1 MAKPIVRTKTGAKVT
16 LTLEL
21 TNLGSWGP
29 DCKIDQVYKQAL
41 DQAVGRL
48 GRLFQGQSDIRIVGR
63 PVVQAIS
70 TDVEVKR

>member
-1 MAKPIVRTKTGAKVT
+1 MRKPIVRTITGAKVT

-29 DCKIDQVYKQAL
+29 DCKIDQVYRQAL
-41 DQAVGRL
+41 EQARGRL
-48 GRLFQGQSDIRIVGR
+48 GRLFNGQSDIQIVGR

-70 TDVEVKR
+70 TDVEVK

>member
-29 DCKIDQVYKQAL
+29 DCKIDQVYKQA
-41 DQAVGRL
+41 
-48 GRLFQGQSDIRIVGR
+48 
-63 PVVQAIS
+63 
-70 TDVEVKR
+70 